1 MPTAKLTLSRLE
13 SLLLTACDD
22 LRGNMDASEYKEYIF
37 GMLFLKRASD
47 LFDQRREEI
56 RREGE
61 AAGLSDADI
70 ALNLEDPDQY
80 SGKYFFV
87 PPRARWNAPWVDD
100 AGNQQP
106 ALKHIKENVGSM
118 LNKALEALE
127 EDNADALQDVLKG
140 TINFNRKIGKNTLDD
155 DTLVDF
161 IQNFEKIPLHDDDF
175 EFPDL
180 LGAAYEWLI
189 KHFADSAGKS
199 AGEFYTPAE
208 VVRVCVEICDP
219 KEGMSVYDPTV
230 GSGGM
235 LIQARDYLRE
245 CGADA
250 LELSL
255 NGQEMMGTTWSICKM
270 NMLLHGISHADIRN
284 ADTLADPQHKDEN
297 NELKRFDRVL
307 ANPPFSQNYA
317 RAQSKDD
324 GSGAKKKVTIA
335 YPGRFHVWMPE
346 KGKKADLMFVQHML
360 AVLKSDG
367 RMATVM
373 PHGVLFRG
381 GEEREARQYFIDKG
395 YLEAVIGLPG
405 NLFYG
410 TGIPACIL
418 VLNKAG
424 AAQRDHVLFINADRE
439 YREGKAQNHL
449 RPEDIDKI
457 VHAYRAGDNITAY
470 ARRVPVADIRAED
483 YNCNIRRYVDNA
495 PPPEPHDVR
504 AHLHGG
510 VPVNEIDGLAHFW
523 RNYAGLRDSCFTP
536 RAMPVRGVTYADF
549 TPALQDR
556 RAIAEHVNTH
566 SGVTQRQTQF
576 LAELQSWWQQHLP
589 IVEALAPDSD
599 NQHATSR
606 NVYAVR
612 ATLLDSIERTFV
624 GQHLLNR
631 YQVRGAFA
639 NYYKQLASDFKSIAA
654 SGWGPELIP
663 DEDILQSQ
671 FPQVLAEL
679 EAQHARLAEL
689 QALFAAA
696 GEEDFEDADDTGV
709 LPADEVK
716 ALKDELKEAISQ
728 RKDQIKVLKGAMGDL
743 FTEIKAAG
751 KLPKGTDKGYYCSDG
766 LTAKEAQF
774 GNGQRVLDLAASVG
788 HTSVFTTAIEQAMA
802 AGQQAKNTA
811 ERIEAKLTTHKA
823 LEDEAKMLKAA
834 IKSTEA
840 KKDELVEQARLKI
853 SKDEARVVI
862 VERLGQVLFDSY
874 RQYLRA
880 DQRACIVAIENLWSK
895 YAVTAQQIEAERDD
909 AAQALQAFLVELGY
923 E

>member
-1 MPTAKLTLSRLE
+1 MSSTKLTLSRLE
-13 SLLLTACDD
+13 NLLLTACDD

-47 LFDQRREEI
+47 LFDQRRDEI
-56 RREGE
+56 RQQGK
-61 AAGLSDADI
+61 ADGLSDADI
-70 ALNLEDPDQY
+70 SVLLEDEDQY

-87 PPRARWNAPWVDD
+87 PERARWND
-100 AGNQQP
+100 AWGESKTDKDGNVETVNHP
-106 ALKHIKENVGSM
+106 ALKHIKENVGTM

-127 EDNADALQDVLKG
+127 EANPEALQDVLKH
-140 TINFNRKIGKNTLDD
+140 INFNKKIGQNTLDD
-155 DTLVDF
+155 DTLVNF
-161 IQNFEKIPLHDDDF
+161 IQNFEKIPLKDDDF

-189 KHFADSAGKS
+189 KHFADSAGKK

-208 VVRVCVEICDP
+208 VVRICVEICDP
-219 KEGMSVYDPTV
+219 KENMTVYDPTV

-245 CGADA
+245 CGANA
-250 LELSL
+250 SNLPLY
-255 NGQEMMGTTWSICKM
+255 GQEKMGTTWSICKM
-270 NMLLHGISHADIRN
+270 NMLLHGISHAVI
-284 ADTLADPQHKDEN
+284 AQQDTLREPQHQADDGN
-297 NELKRFDRVL
+297 LMRFDRVL
-307 ANPPFSQNYA
+307 ANPPFSQNYI
-317 RAQSKDD
+317 
-324 GSGAKKKVTIA
+324 KKEIKH
-335 YPGRFHVWMPE
+335 PGRFPVWMPE

-360 AVLKSDG
+360 AVLKNDG
-367 RMATVM
+367 RLATVM

-395 YLEAVIGLPG
+395 YLEAVIGLPS

-424 AAQRDHVLFINADRE
+424 AAERQGENGGVLFINADRE
-439 YREGKAQNHL
+439 FREGKAQNHL

-457 VHAYRAGDNITAY
+457 VHAYRAGQNIPAY
-470 ARRVPVADIRAED
+470 ARRVPVSEIKAEE

-510 VPVNEIDGLAHFW
+510 VPVSEIDALQHFW
-523 RNYAGLRDSCFTP
+523 QNYVGLRESCFVP
-536 RAMPVRGVTYADF
+536 RAAAEHGTHYGDF
-549 TPALQDR
+549 ATALQDK

-566 SGVTQRQTQF
+566 PGVTQRQTEF
-576 LAELQSWWQQHLP
+576 MDALETWWQQHLP
-589 IVEALAPDSD
+589 IVEALAPDAE
-599 NQHATSR
+599 NQHGKAN
-606 NVYAVR
+606 NVYQMR
-612 ATLLDSIERTFV
+612 ATLLDSIERTFA
-624 GQHLLNR
+624 GQNLLNR

-639 NYYKQLASDFKSIAA
+639 NYYKLLASDFKSIAA

-671 FPQVLAEL
+671 FPEVLAEL
-679 EAQHARLAEL
+679 EQQHSRLAEL

-696 GEEDFEDADDTGV
+696 SEEDFEDADDTGV

-716 ALKDELKEAISQ
+716 TLKDELKESTAEWKAQ
-728 RKDQIKVLKGAMGDL
+728 LKTLKGAVADL
-743 FTEIKAAG
+743 FVEIKAAG
-751 KLPKGTDKGYYCSDG
+751 LLPKGTDKGHHCSDG

-788 HTSVFTTAIEQAMA
+788 HSSSIAAVIKQAMA
-802 AGQQAKNTA
+802 LGQQAKSTSVRA
-811 ERIEAKLTTHKA
+811 ETKLTTHKA
-823 LEDEAKMLKAA
+823 LEDEAKTLKAA

-862 VERLGQVLFDSY
+862 VERLGKVLFESY

-880 DQRACIVAIENLWSK
+880 DQRACIAAIENLWGK
-895 YAVTAQQIEAERDD
+895 YAVTAKQIEVERDE
-909 AAQALQAFLVELGY
+909 ATQALQAFLMELGY
-923 E
+923 A

>member
-1 MPTAKLTLSRLE
+1 
-13 SLLLTACDD
+13 
-22 LRGNMDASEYKEYIF
+22 MDASEYKEYIF

-47 LFDQRREEI
+47 LFDQRRVEI
-56 RREGE
+56 RREGK

-80 SGKYFFV
+80 SGKYFYV
-87 PPRARWNAPWVDD
+87 PPRARWDTPWVDD

-140 TINFNRKIGKNTLDD
+140 TINFNRKIGQNTLDD

-189 KHFADSAGKS
+189 KHFADSAGKK

-208 VVRVCVEICDP
+208 VVRICVEICDP

-250 LELSL
+250 SELSL
-255 NGQEMMGTTWSICKM
+255 NGQEKMGTTWSICKM

-284 ADTLADPQHKDEN
+284 ADTLADPRHKDES

-317 RAQSKDD
+317 RTQSKDD

-360 AVLKSDG
+360 SVLKSDG

-381 GEEREARQYFIDKG
+381 GEERAARQYFIDKG

-457 VHAYRAGDNITAY
+457 VHAYRAGGNIPAY
-470 ARRVPVADIRAED
+470 AKRVPVADIRAED
-483 YNCNIRRYVDNA
+483 YNCNLRRYVDNA

-510 VPVNEIDGLAHFW
+510 VPVTEIDNLAHFW
-523 RNYAGLRDSCFTP
+523 RNYADLRGSCFKP
-536 RAMPVRGVTYADF
+536 RSVPVHGVSYADF
-549 TPALQDR
+549 APALHDR
-556 RAIAEHVNTH
+556 RAIAGHVNTH
-566 SGVTQRQTQF
+566 PGVIQRQTQF
-576 LAELQSWWQQHLP
+576 MAELQSWWQQHLP
-589 IVEALAPDSD
+589 IVEALAPDAD

-612 ATLLDSIERTFV
+612 ATLLDSIERTFA
-624 GQHLLNR
+624 GQHLLNL

-639 NYYKQLASDFKSIAA
+639 NYYKHLASDFKSIAA

-679 EAQHARLAEL
+679 EAQHSRLAEL
-689 QALFAAA
+689 QALLAAA

-716 ALKDELKEAISQ
+716 ALKASLKEA
-728 RKDQIKVLKGAMGDL
+728 KGMMKLAKRDSSVGDWNSYRQ
-743 FTEIKAAG
+743 EIAHI
-751 KLPKGTDKGYYCSDG
+751 
-766 LTAKEAQF
+766 EAQLI
-774 GNGQRVLDLAASVG
+774 R
-788 HTSVFTTAIEQAMA
+788 
-802 AGQQAKNTA
+802 
-811 ERIEAKLTTHKA
+811 HKM
-823 LEDEAKMLKAA
+823 LEDEAKALKVA

-840 KKDELVEQARLKI
+840 KKYELIERARLKI

-880 DQRACIVAIENLWSK
+880 DQRACIAAVEKLWGK
-895 YAVTAQQIEAERDD
+895 YAVTAKRIEAERDN

>member
-1 MPTAKLTLSRLE
+1 MPSAKLTLARLE

-56 RREGE
+56 KREGK
-61 AAGLSDADI
+61 AAGLSEADI

-80 SGKYFFV
+80 SGKYFYV
-87 PPRARWNAPWVDD
+87 PPRARWNDPWVDE
-100 AGNQQP
+100 AGNPQP
-106 ALKHIKENVGSM
+106 ALKHVKENVGST

-127 EDNADALQDVLKG
+127 EENADALQDVLKG
-140 TINFNRKIGKNTLDD
+140 TINFNRKIGQNTLDD

-161 IQNFEKIPLHDDDF
+161 IQNFEKIPLRDDDF

-189 KHFADSAGKS
+189 KHFADSAGKK

-208 VVRVCVEICDP
+208 VVRICVEICDP

-250 LELSL
+250 AELSL
-255 NGQEMMGTTWSICKM
+255 NGQEKMGTTWSICKM

-297 NELKRFDRVL
+297 NELRRFDRVL

-317 RAQSKDD
+317 KTKSKDD
-324 GSGAKKKVTIA
+324 GSGAKKKEPIA

-360 AVLKSDG
+360 AVLKSNG

-381 GEEREARQYFIDKG
+381 GEEREARQYFIDRG
-395 YLEAVIGLPG
+395 YLEAVIGLPS

-418 VLNKAG
+418 VLNKDG

-457 VHAYRAGDNITAY
+457 VHAYRAGQNIDGY
-470 ARRVPVADIRAED
+470 AKRVPVADIKAED

-510 VPVNEIDGLAHFW
+510 VPVSEVDALGHFW
-523 RNYAGLRDSCFTP
+523 QNYTGLRESIFVNRLP
-536 RAMPVRGVTYADF
+536 SPSGRGAGGEGTAYADF
-549 TPALQDR
+549 AASLTDKR
-556 RAIAEHVNTH
+556 DIAAHINNH
-566 SGVTQRQTQF
+566 ASVTQRHTQF
-576 LAELQSWWQQHLP
+576 MADLADWWQQHLP
-589 IVEALAPDSD
+589 VIEALAPDAD
-599 NQHATSR
+599 NQHAASR

-612 ATLLDSIERTFV
+612 ATLLDSIERTFA

-639 NYYKQLASDFKSIAA
+639 NYYKGLVSDFKSIAA

-679 EAQHARLAEL
+679 EQQHARLAEL

-696 GEEDFEDADDTGV
+696 SEEDFEDSDDTGV

-716 ALKDELKEAISQ
+716 TLKANLKEA
-728 RKDQIKVLKGAMGDL
+728 KGMMKLAKRDSAFGDWNCYR
-743 FTEIKAAG
+743 TK
-751 KLPKGTDKGYYCSDG
+751 
-766 LTAKEAQF
+766 
-774 GNGQRVLDLAASVG
+774 
-788 HTSVFTTAIEQAMA
+788 
-802 AGQQAKNTA
+802 A
-811 ERIEAKLTTHKA
+811 ERIEQQLTRHKA
-823 LEDEAKMLKAA
+823 LEDEAKALKAA

-853 SKDEARVVI
+853 SKDEARQVI
-862 VERLGQVLFDSY
+862 VERLGKLLLESY

-880 DQRACIVAIENLWSK
+880 DQRACIAAVENLWGK
-895 YAVTAQQIEAERDD
+895 YAVTAKQIESERDE
-909 AAQALQAFLVELGY
+909 AAKSLHNFLVELGY

>member
-1 MPTAKLTLSRLE
+1 MPSPKLTLARLE

-56 RREGE
+56 RKEGQ
-61 AAGLSDADI
+61 AAGLSEADI

-80 SGKYFFV
+80 FGKYFYV
-87 PPRARWNAPWVDD
+87 PPRARWNDPWINA
-100 AGNQQP
+100 AGKPQP
-106 ALKHIKENVGSM
+106 ALKHVKDNVGSA
-118 LNKALEALE
+118 LTKALEELE
-127 EDNADALQDVLKG
+127 DCNTDALQDVLKG
-140 TINFNRKIGKNTLDD
+140 TINFNRKIGQNTLDD

-161 IQNFEKIPLHDDDF
+161 IQNFEKIPLRDDDF

-189 KHFADSAGKS
+189 KHFADSAGKK

-208 VVRVCVEICDP
+208 VVRICVEICDP
-219 KEGMSVYDPTV
+219 QAGMSVYDPTV

-250 LELSL
+250 SELSL
-255 NGQEMMGTTWSICKM
+255 NGQEKMGTTWSICKM

-284 ADTLADPQHKDEN
+284 ADTLVDPRHKAED
-297 NELKRFDRVL
+297 NELRRFDRVL

-317 RAQSKDD
+317 RSQSKDD
-324 GSGAKKKVTIA
+324 GTGTKKKVPIA

-381 GEEREARQYFIDKG
+381 GEEREARQYFIERG

-424 AAQRDHVLFINADRE
+424 AAERKHVLFINADRE

-457 VHAYRAGDNITAY
+457 VQAYRAGQDIPAY
-470 ARRVPVADIRAED
+470 AKRVAVADIQAEE

-510 VPVNEIDGLAHFW
+510 VPVSEVDALGHFW
-523 RNYAGLRDSCFTP
+523 HNYAGLRESCFVP
-536 RAMPVRGVTYADF
+536 RAVSASSGDGAVAYADF
-549 TPALQDR
+549 SPALQDK
-556 RAIAEHVNTH
+556 RAIAEHINSH
-566 SGVTQRQTQF
+566 PGVSQRQAQF
-576 LAELQSWWQQHLP
+576 MTGLQSWWQQYLP
-589 IVEALAPDSD
+589 VVEALAPDAD
-599 NQHATSR
+599 NQQAKTT
-606 NVYAVR
+606 NVYQMR
-612 ATLLDSIERTFV
+612 ATLLDSIECTLAS
-624 GQHLLNR
+624 QHLLNN

-639 NYYKQLASDFKSIAA
+639 NYFKLLASDFKSIAA

-663 DEDILQSQ
+663 DQDILQSQ
-671 FPQVLAEL
+671 FPQVLVEL
-679 EAQHARLAEL
+679 EQQHARLAEL

-696 GEEDFEDADDTGV
+696 GEEDFEDTDDTGV

-716 ALKDELKEAISQ
+716 ALKASLKEAKST
-728 RKDQIKVLKGAMGDL
+728 M
-743 FTEIKAAG
+743 
-751 KLPKGTDKGYYCSDG
+751 KL
-766 LTAKEAQF
+766 AKRDSAF
-774 GNGQRVLDLAASVG
+774 GNWQSHQREVV
-788 HTSVFTTAIEQAMA
+788 
-802 AGQQAKNTA
+802 
-811 ERIEAKLTTHKA
+811 RIEGQLARHKA
-823 LEDEAKMLKAA
+823 LEDEAKILKTA
-834 IKSTEA
+834 IKSTES
-840 KKDELVEQARLKI
+840 KKYELVEQARLKI
-853 SKDEARVVI
+853 GKDDARKVI
-862 VERLGQVLFDSY
+862 VERLGKVLFDSY

-880 DQRACIVAIENLWSK
+880 DQRSCIAAIENLWSK
-895 YAVTAQQIEAERDD
+895 YAVTAKQIEAERDD
-909 AAQALQAFLVELGY
+909 AAKALQAFLMELGY

>member
-1 MPTAKLTLSRLE
+1 MPSPKLTLARLE

-56 RREGE
+56 RKEGK
-61 AAGLSDADI
+61 AAGLSEADI
-70 ALNLEDPDQY
+70 AINLEDPDQY
-80 SGKYFFV
+80 YGKYFYV
-87 PPRARWNAPWVDD
+87 PPRARWNEPWTDD
-100 AGNQQP
+100 AGKLQP
-106 ALKHIKENVGSM
+106 ALKHVKDNVGST

-127 EDNADALQDVLKG
+127 ECNVDALQDVLKD
-140 TINFNRKIGKNTLDD
+140 TINFNRKIGQNTLDD

-161 IQNFEKIPLHDDDF
+161 IQNFEKIPLRDEDF

-189 KHFADSAGKS
+189 KHFADSAGKK

-208 VVRVCVEICDP
+208 VVRICVEICDP
-219 KEGMSVYDPTV
+219 KPGMSVYDPTV

-250 LELSL
+250 SELSL
-255 NGQEMMGTTWSICKM
+255 NGQEKMGTTWSICKM

-284 ADTLADPQHKDEN
+284 ADTLIDPRHKNED
-297 NELKRFDRVL
+297 NELRRFDRVL

-317 RAQSKDD
+317 RSQSKDD
-324 GSGAKKKVTIA
+324 GTGTKKKVTIA

-381 GEEREARQYFIDKG
+381 GEEREARQYFIEQG

-424 AAQRDHVLFINADRE
+424 AAARKHVLFINADRE

-457 VHAYRAGDNITAY
+457 VQAYRAGQDIPAY
-470 ARRVPVADIRAED
+470 AKRVAVADIEAED

-510 VPVNEIDGLAHFW
+510 VPVSEVDALEHFW
-523 RNYAGLRDSCFTP
+523 QNYAGLRESCFVP
-536 RAMPVRGVTYADF
+536 RETTASLNNGEVAYADF
-549 TPALQDR
+549 VPALQKKS
-556 RAIAEHVNTH
+556 AIAEHINH
-566 SGVTQRQTQF
+566 HPGVAQRQEQF
-576 LAELQSWWQQHLP
+576 MVGLQNWWQQYLP
-589 IVEALAPDSD
+589 VVEALAPDAE
-599 NQHATSR
+599 NQQGKAI
-606 NVYAVR
+606 NVYQMR
-612 ATLLDSIERTFV
+612 ATLLDSIERTF
-624 GQHLLNR
+624 GNQHLLNN

-639 NYYKQLASDFKSIAA
+639 NYFKLLASDFKSIAA

-663 DEDILQSQ
+663 DDDILQSQ

-679 EAQHARLAEL
+679 EQQHARLAEL

-696 GEEDFEDADDTGV
+696 SEEDFEDSEDTGV

-716 ALKDELKEAISQ
+716 ALKASLKEA
-728 RKDQIKVLKGAMGDL
+728 KGMIKL
-743 FTEIKAAG
+743 
-751 KLPKGTDKGYYCSDG
+751 
-766 LTAKEAQF
+766 AKRDSAF
-774 GNGQRVLDLAASVG
+774 GNWQSHQQEAA
-788 HTSVFTTAIEQAMA
+788 
-802 AGQQAKNTA
+802 
-811 ERIEAKLTTHKA
+811 RIEAQLARHKA
-823 LEDEAKMLKAA
+823 LEDEAKGLKAA
-834 IKSTEA
+834 IRSTES
-840 KKDELVEQARLKI
+840 KKYELVEQARLKI
-853 SKDEARVVI
+853 SKEEARDVI
-862 VERLGQVLFDSY
+862 VERLGKVLFESY

-880 DQRACIVAIENLWSK
+880 DQRACIAAIENLWSK
-895 YAVTAQQIEAERDD
+895 YAVTAKQIEAERDE
-909 AAQALQAFLVELGY
+909 AAKALQAFLVELGY
-923 E
+923 V

>member
-1 MPTAKLTLSRLE
+1 MSSTKLTLARLE

-56 RREGE
+56 KRQGK
-61 AAGLSDADI
+61 ADGLSDPDI
-70 ALNLEDPDQY
+70 ALLLEDEDQY

-87 PPRARWNAPWVDD
+87 PERARWNEAWVEHTTDKD
-100 AGNQQP
+100 GNPVVVNHP
-106 ALKHIKENVGSM
+106 ALKHIKENVGTL

-127 EDNADALQDVLKG
+127 EANPDALQDVLKH
-140 TINFNRKIGKNTLDD
+140 INFNKKIGQNTLDD
-155 DTLVDF
+155 DTLVNF
-161 IQNFEKIPLHDDDF
+161 IQNFEKIPLRDEDF

-189 KHFADSAGKS
+189 KYFADSAGKK
-199 AGEFYTPAE
+199 AGEFYTPVE
-208 VVRVCVEICDP
+208 VVRICVEICDP
-219 KEGMSVYDPTV
+219 KAGMSVYDPTV

-250 LELSL
+250 SELAL
-255 NGQEMMGTTWSICKM
+255 YGQEKMGTTWSICKM
-270 NMLLHGISHADIRN
+270 NMLLHGISHAIIRQQ
-284 ADTLADPQHKDEN
+284 DTLREPQHQDEAGQ
-297 NELKRFDRVL
+297 LKRFDRVL
-307 ANPPFSQNYA
+307 ANPPFSQNYIK
-317 RAQSKDD
+317 KDI
-324 GSGAKKKVTIA
+324 KF
-335 YPGRFHVWMPE
+335 PGRFPVWMPE

-367 RMATVM
+367 RLATVM

-395 YLEAVIGLPG
+395 YLKAVIGLPS

-424 AAQRDHVLFINADRE
+424 ASERDHVLFINADRE
-439 YREGKAQNHL
+439 YREGKAQNYL

-457 VHAYRAGDNITAY
+457 VHAYRAGQDIPAY
-470 ARRVPVADIRAED
+470 ARRVLVAEIKAED

-510 VPVNEIDGLAHFW
+510 VPVSEIDALAHFW
-523 RNYAGLRDSCFTP
+523 QNYAGLRESCFVP
-536 RAMPVRGVTYADF
+536 RTTADHGTHYADF
-549 TPALQDR
+549 SPALQDK
-556 RAIAEHVNTH
+556 RAIADHVNAH
-566 SGVTQRQTQF
+566 PGVTQRHAQF
-576 LAELQSWWQQHLP
+576 MADLEAWWQQHLP
-589 IVEALAPDSD
+589 IVEALAPDAE
-599 NQHATSR
+599 NQQAASR

-612 ATLLDSIERTFV
+612 AALLDSIERTFAS
-624 GQHLLNR
+624 QSLLNR

-639 NYYKQLASDFKSIAA
+639 NYYKLLASDFKSIAA

-671 FPQVLAEL
+671 FPEVLAEL
-679 EAQHARLAEL
+679 EAQHSRLAEL

-696 GEEDFEDADDTGV
+696 SEEDFEDTDQDGGSGV
-709 LPADEVK
+709 LPAEEVK
-716 ALKDELKEAISQ
+716 ALKASLKEAKGMMKLAK
-728 RKDQIKVLKGAMGDL
+728 KDKSFGDW
-743 FTEIKAAG
+743 
-751 KLPKGTDKGYYCSDG
+751 DSY
-766 LTAKEAQF
+766 
-774 GNGQRVLDLAASVG
+774 R
-788 HTSVFTTAIEQAMA
+788 IE
-802 AGQQAKNTA
+802 A
-811 ERIEAKLTTHKA
+811 ERIEKQLARHKA
-823 LEDEAKMLKAA
+823 MEDEAKALKAQ
-834 IKSTEA
+834 IKATE
-840 KKDELVEQARLKI
+840 KSRDELVEKAREKI
-853 SKDEARVVI
+853 SRDEARQVI
-862 VERLGQVLFDSY
+862 VERLGKVLFDSY

-880 DQRACIVAIENLWSK
+880 DQRACIAAIENLWSK
-895 YAVTAQQIEAERDD
+895 YAVTAKQIETERDE
-909 AAQALQAFLVELGY
+909 AARALKAFLVELGY

>member
-1 MPTAKLTLSRLE
+1 MPSAKLTLARLE

-56 RREGE
+56 KNEGK
-61 AAGLSDADI
+61 AAGLSEADI

-80 SGKYFFV
+80 SGKYFYV
-87 PPRARWNAPWVDD
+87 PPRARWNDPWVDD
-100 AGNQQP
+100 AGNAQA
-106 ALKHIKENVGSM
+106 ALKHVKENVGST

-127 EDNADALQDVLKG
+127 EENADALQDVLKG
-140 TINFNRKIGKNTLDD
+140 TINFNRRIGQNTLDD

-161 IQNFEKIPLHDDDF
+161 IQNFEKIPLRDDDF

-189 KHFADSAGKS
+189 KHFADSAGKK

-208 VVRVCVEICDP
+208 VVRICVEICDP
-219 KEGMSVYDPTV
+219 REGMSVYDPTV

-250 LELSL
+250 AELSL
-255 NGQEMMGTTWSICKM
+255 NGQEKMGTTWSICKM

-297 NELKRFDRVL
+297 NELRRFDRVL

-317 RAQSKDD
+317 KTKSKDD
-324 GSGAKKKVTIA
+324 GSGAKKKEPIA

-360 AVLKSDG
+360 AVLKSNG

-381 GEEREARQYFIDKG
+381 GEEREARQYFIDRG
-395 YLEAVIGLPG
+395 YLEAVIGLPS

-418 VLNKAG
+418 VLNKDG
-424 AAQRDHVLFINADRE
+424 AQQRNHVLFINADRE

-457 VHAYRAGDNITAY
+457 VHAYRAGQNIDGY
-470 ARRVPVADIRAED
+470 AKRVPVADIQAED

-510 VPVNEIDGLAHFW
+510 VPVSEIDARGHFW
-523 RNYAGLRDSCFTP
+523 QNYAGLRESIFVP
-536 RAMPVRGVTYADF
+536 RATATHGIWYADF
-549 TPALQDR
+549 TAPLADKR
-556 RAIAEHVNTH
+556 DIAPHINSH
-566 SGVTQRQTQF
+566 ASVTQRHAQF
-576 LAELQSWWQQHLP
+576 MADLAAWWQQHLP
-589 IVEALAPDSD
+589 VIEALAPDAD
-599 NQHATSR
+599 NQHAAHQGVGR

-612 ATLLDSIERTFV
+612 ATLLDSIERIFA

-639 NYYKQLASDFKSIAA
+639 NYYKGLVSDFKSIAA

-671 FPQVLAEL
+671 FPEVLAEL
-679 EAQHARLAEL
+679 ETQHARLAEL
-689 QALFAAA
+689 QALFTAAS
-696 GEEDFEDADDTGV
+696 EEDFEDSDDTGV

-716 ALKDELKEAISQ
+716 TLKASLKEA
-728 RKDQIKVLKGAMGDL
+728 KGMMKLAKRDSAFGDWNSYRA
-743 FTEIKAAG
+743 E
-751 KLPKGTDKGYYCSDG
+751 
-766 LTAKEAQF
+766 
-774 GNGQRVLDLAASVG
+774 
-788 HTSVFTTAIEQAMA
+788 
-802 AGQQAKNTA
+802 A
-811 ERIEAKLTTHKA
+811 ERIEKQLARHKA
-823 LEDEAKMLKAA
+823 LEDEARALKAA

-840 KKDELVEQARLKI
+840 QKDELVEQARLKI
-853 SKDEARVVI
+853 SKDEARQVI
-862 VERLGQVLFDSY
+862 VERLGKLLFESY

-880 DQRACIVAIENLWSK
+880 DQRACIAAVENLWGK
-895 YAVTAQQIEAERDD
+895 YAVTAKQIEFARDE
-909 AAQALQAFLVELGY
+909 AAKVLQEFLVELGY